1 MLKQGM
7 RIFRGTQTSQSMK
20 TRWTGLG
27 AGLLLLVIVTTGL
40 YLGNQTRRQFLDI
53 ADGWSQFSSEADRK
67 GALISAI
74 RGYLGYGGIIHTFK
88 NYVLRQDDQYRQLLL
103 KQLAQFDVVTADY
116 LSLPTSERE
125 RAALTTIIA
134 TVNAYRSKLSV
145 AEMAAANDWTAE
157 QTDRQVRVDDTAAF
171 SAFDMLEN
179 IWQLNRERQTE
190 RLIASVERG
199 QKLISIGFLS
209 MALLVVAAFALAFT
223 FWTVMRQMQTAVTQ
237 LSEELRTRQAL
248 ERREQRLA
256 QAVEQSPATI
266 MITDTEGHVEYVNSH
281 FEELSGWSREEV
293 IGKTPKFLQTGD
305 TEAAEYKH
313 MQELLAVGQSWRGVL
328 HNRKKDGGS
337 YWVDSVILPL
347 RAGDGSIHSFL
358 GIGEDITERLKT
370 REQMARA
377 QKIEAVGLLAG
388 GIAHDFNSV
397 LTSILGSS
405 HLASLD
411 APPDS
416 DLAHEIEQIEIGARR
431 AQLLVQQLLGFA
443 RRKSGNPVPTD
454 VSDVVQQAL
463 RLIRAASSPTTQFF
477 VETSDKPVWVAADPT
492 QLHQVIMNLCGNA
505 AEAIGGKSGTV
516 RISMQADDRGD
527 PQSPIDAPYWVTLKV
542 QDDGPGM
549 TEDVRRRVFDAFFT
563 TKPLGKGTGLG
574 LAVVHGLVTDIGGS
588 IEVDSVVGQGAC
600 FRVHLPG
607 CLPSEDEDVDGTE
620 TQPFGTERLLI
631 VDDEAEIAATLR
643 RSLMRYGYRVEAFA
657 SSQSALRSFEAGPDR
672 FDAVIT
678 DVVMPELNGVDLAK
692 RLRAARA
699 ALPIIFLT
707 GFAPQIEV
715 IDGPEPAVVAKPVDP
730 KMLAKLLR
738 QHLDRT

>member
-1 MLKQGM
+1 M
-7 RIFRGTQTSQSMK
+7 T
-20 TRWTGLG
+20 TRWTGLA
-27 AGLLLLVIVTTGL
+27 AGLLLLAIVTTGL
-40 YLGNQTRRQFLDI
+40 YLGTQTRRQFIDI
-53 ADGWSQFSSEADRK
+53 ADGWSEFSSEADRK

-74 RGYLGYGGIIHTFK
+74 RGHLGYGGIIHTFK
-88 NYVLRQDDQYRQLLL
+88 NYVLRQDDLYRQLLL
-103 KQLAQFDVVTADY
+103 EQLAQFDIVISDY
-116 LSLPTSERE
+116 LSLPTSEE
-125 RAALTTIIA
+125 EHAALTTIIA
-134 TVNAYRSKLSV
+134 TVDAYRSKLPV
-145 AEMAAANDWTAE
+145 AEMAAAYGWTAE

-171 SAFDMLEN
+171 SAFETLEK
-179 IWQLNRERQTE
+179 IWQSNRERQTE

-199 QKLISIGFLS
+199 QGLISIGFLS
-209 MALLVVAAFALAFT
+209 MALLVVASLALAFT
-223 FWTVMRQMQTAVTQ
+223 FWTVMRQMQSAVTQ
-237 LSEELRTRQAL
+237 LSEELRARQAL

-266 MITDTEGHVEYVNSH
+266 MITDTEGHLEYVNRH
-281 FEELSGWSREEV
+281 FEDLSGWSREEV

-305 TEAAEYKH
+305 TEVAEYEH
-313 MQELLAVGQSWRGVL
+313 MQALLAVGQSWRGVL

-337 YWVDSVILPL
+337 YWVETILLPL
-347 RAGDGSIHSFL
+347 RAGDGSIHSYL

-454 VSDVVQQAL
+454 VSEIVRQAL
-463 RLIRAASSPTTQFF
+463 RLIRAATSPTTQFV
-477 VETSDKPVWVAADPT
+477 VETGDTPVWVSADPT
-492 QLHQVIMNLCGNA
+492 QLHQVVMNLCGNA
-505 AEAIGGKSGTV
+505 AEAIGGNSGTV
-516 RISMQADDRGD
+516 RIILEADAAVD
-527 PQSPIDAPYWVTLKV
+527 PQSPIEAPYWVTLKV

-563 TKPLGKGTGLG
+563 TKQLGKGTGLG
-574 LAVVHGLVTDIGGS
+574 LAVVHGLVTDMGGS
-588 IEVDSVVGQGAC
+588 IEVDSVMGQGAC
-600 FRVHLPG
+600 FTVHLPG
-607 CLPSEDEDVDGTE
+607 CVPSENEDIEGTG
-620 TQPFGTERLLI
+620 TLPFGTERLLI

-657 SSQSALRSFEAGPDR
+657 SSQSALRSFESGPDR

-678 DVVMPELNGVDLAK
+678 DVVMPELNGVDLA
-692 RLRAARA
+692 RHLRAARP

-707 GFAPQIEV
+707 GFAPQFAV

-730 KMLAKLLR
+730 KTLAQLLR